1 VNLARHLHIDP
12 ESALRHSNA
21 KFERRFRF
29 IEDSLA
35 AEGRSVADTTLDDME
50 DRWKAAKRTE

>member
-1 VNLARHLHIDP
+1 MNLARHLRIDP
-12 ESALRHSNA
+12 ESALRHCNA

-35 AEGRSVADTTLDDME
+35 AEGRDIADTTLDDME